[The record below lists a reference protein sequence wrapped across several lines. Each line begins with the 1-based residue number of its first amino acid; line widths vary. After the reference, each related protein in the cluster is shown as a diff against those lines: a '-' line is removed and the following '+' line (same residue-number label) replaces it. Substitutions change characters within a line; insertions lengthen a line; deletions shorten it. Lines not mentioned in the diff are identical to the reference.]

1 MLVLCSIT
9 TWVLHTKNQLK
20 LKMNNQKLQLEF
32 AFRPLSMS
40 KQLGFA
46 NDEMNFSNHRSRVAA
61 QWIKRMKVVI
71 SKKNWTL

>member
-1 MLVLCSIT
+1 
-9 TWVLHTKNQLK
+9 
-20 LKMNNQKLQLEF
+20 MNNQKLQLEF

-61 QWIKRMKVVI
+61 Q
-71 SKKNWTL
+71 